1 MIGESINFM
10 ILGMATVF
18 SFLLIMILIL
28 KVQAFII
35 GRLVIEDNLSAKPER
50 IINDNKK
57 VAVISAAIKKHRE
70 SK

>member
-1 MIGESINFM
+1 MIGEAINFM

-28 KVQAFII
+28 KIQAFII
-35 GRLVIEDNLSAKPER
+35 GRLITEDNLNSNPER

-57 VAVISAAIKKHRE
+57 VAVISAAIKKHKE